1 MKDNPPAPYLF
12 FTGTSSGKTS
22 LNRFHSSFIIYS
34 GSGLH
39 LFDCGDGISKALL
52 FHKIDVTLI
61 DSIILSHFHADH
73 ICGLPSLLTQMKMH
87 GRRKKLTIY
96 TYEKETENLRR
107 FITQTYLF
115 INRLPY
121 EVIIYG
127 FSQDEDFHTEQGIR
141 ILSRPTSH
149 LQKYRNEDAAGSLSF
164 YCSSFLID
172 VNGKR
177 IHFTGDIASADDL
190 SIFSDMN
197 PDIVISEFAHI
208 SREEMEDFVNQ
219 FRGNVILT
227 HYDDGAPALYYENTT
242 GERPSSPLFATD
254 GYILNL

>member
-1 MKDNPPAPYLF
+1 
-12 FTGTSSGKTS
+12 
-22 LNRFHSSFIIYS
+22 
-34 GSGLH
+34 
-39 LFDCGDGISKALL
+39 
-52 FHKIDVTLI
+52 
-61 DSIILSHFHADH
+61 
-73 ICGLPSLLTQMKMH
+73 MKMN

-96 TYEKETENLRR
+96 TYEKETENLRS

-115 INRLPY
+115 IQRLPY
-121 EVIIYG
+121 KVIIHG
-127 FSQDEDFHTEQGIR
+127 FRQNEDFYPDPGIR
-141 ILSRPTSH
+141 IVSRPTSH
-149 LQKYRNEDAAGSLSF
+149 LQKYRSEDTGGSLSF

-177 IHFTGDIASADDL
+177 IHYTGDIASADDL

-208 SREEMEDFVNQ
+208 TREELEDFVSS
-219 FRGNVILT
+219 FRGEIILT

-242 GERPSSPLFATD
+242 GERPASPLFATD